1 MGSYT
6 PNYFRKGLLPLI
18 ILSLLK
24 DKDMYGYQ
32 LVKEISERSGG
43 VITTQEGALYPI
55 LYTLSGAGY
64 ISENNV
70 KVHTRQIRV
79 YYHLE
84 PAGEEHLDQLLHE
97 YYQVE
102 DAMKSI
108 LPGEEKQ
115 K

>member
-24 DKDMYGYQ
+24 GGDMYGYQ

-55 LYTLSGAGY
+55 LYALSGAGL
-64 ISENNV
+64 ISETKV
-70 KVHTRQIRV
+70 KVHIRQVRI

-84 PAGEEHLDQLLHE
+84 PAGEEHLKQLLHE

-102 DAMKSI
+102 AAMKNI
-108 LPGEEKQ
+108 VPEEE
-115 K
+115 